1 MGVLMNKFKAIVVN
15 QEGENFTRN
24 LQEIDLSFLKEDEV
38 TVKVDYSSLNYKDGM
53 ILKNGGRLVKDY
65 PHIPGIDFAGT
76 VEQSS
81 DSKFKAGDKVI
92 LTGWRVG
99 EIYYG
104 GYSQYAKVKSKFL
117 VKTPE
122 GISNKDAMALGTAGF
137 TALLCAF
144 AIQARESILLG
155 DPIKDVLVT
164 GATGGVGSVAVM
176 ALAKMGYNVTGVTGK
191 KDKADFLKGL
201 GASEVIDRSEM
212 DQESKPLEAALW
224 DGVVDTTGGK
234 ILSRALSQTRPNGIV
249 AACGLASN
257 YKLDTTVM
265 PFIIR
270 GVKLWGID
278 SVMCSSKRRE
288 FVWSQAKDLIDFD
301 KLNKATEVW
310 SLEELLQ
317 SSSKILK
324 GEISGRVIVDVN
336 Q

>member
-1 MGVLMNKFKAIVVN
+1 MNKFKAIIVN

-65 PHIPGIDFAGT
+65 PHIPGIDFSGI

-81 DSKFKAGDKVI
+81 DPKFKAGDKVI

-176 ALAKMGYNVTGVTGK
+176 ALAKMGYKVTGVTGK

-212 DQESKPLEAALW
+212 DRESKPLEAALW
-224 DGVVDTTGGK
+224 DGVVDTAGGK
-234 ILSRALSQTRPNGIV
+234 ILSRALSQTRPNGVV

-288 FVWSQAKDLIDFD
+288 FVWSQAKDLIDF
-301 KLNKATEVW
+301 KILHEVTEVW
-310 SLEELLQ
+310 SLEDLLQ

-324 GEISGRVIVDVN
+324 GEISGRVVVDVN

>member
-1 MGVLMNKFKAIVVN
+1 MSMSKFKAIIVN

-65 PHIPGIDFAGT
+65 PHIPGIDFSGT

-81 DSKFKAGDKVI
+81 DPKFKAGDKVI

-176 ALAKMGYNVTGVTGK
+176 ALAKMGYKVTGVTGK
-191 KDKADFLKGL
+191 KDKADFLKEL

-212 DQESKPLEAALW
+212 DRESKPLEAALW
-224 DGVVDTTGGK
+224 DGVVDTAGGK
-234 ILSRALSQTRPNGIV
+234 ILSRALSQTRPNGVV

-288 FVWSQAKDLIDFD
+288 FVWSQAKDLIDFK
-301 KLNKATEVW
+301 KLHEVTEVW
-310 SLEELLQ
+310 SLEDLLQ

-324 GEISGRVIVDVN
+324 GEISGRVVVDVN

>member
-1 MGVLMNKFKAIVVN
+1 MSKFKAIIVN
-15 QEGENFTRN
+15 QEGENFTKN

-81 DSKFKAGDKVI
+81 DPKFKAGDKVI

-191 KDKADFLKGL
+191 KDKADFLKEL

-224 DGVVDTTGGK
+224 DGVVDTAGGK

-288 FVWSQAKDLIDFD
+288 FVWSQAKDLIDF
-301 KLNKATEVW
+301 KILHEVTEVW
-310 SLEELLQ
+310 SLEDLLQ

-324 GEISGRVIVDVN
+324 GEISGRVVVDVN

>member
-1 MGVLMNKFKAIVVN
+1 MSKFKAIIVN

-81 DSKFKAGDKVI
+81 DPKFKAGDKVI

-176 ALAKMGYNVTGVTGK
+176 ALAKMGYKVTGVTGK
-191 KDKADFLKGL
+191 KDKADFLKEL

-224 DGVVDTTGGK
+224 DGVVDTAGGK

-288 FVWSQAKDLIDFD
+288 FVWSQAKDLIDF
-301 KLNKATEVW
+301 KILHEVTEVW
-310 SLEELLQ
+310 SLEDLLQ

-324 GEISGRVIVDVN
+324 GEISGRVVVDVN

>member
-1 MGVLMNKFKAIVVN
+1 MSKFKAIIVN

-81 DSKFKAGDKVI
+81 DPKFKAGDKVI

-176 ALAKMGYNVTGVTGK
+176 ALAKMGYKVTGVTGK

-212 DQESKPLEAALW
+212 DRESKPLEAALW
-224 DGVVDTTGGK
+224 DGVVDTAGGK
-234 ILSRALSQTRPNGIV
+234 ILSRALSQTRPNGVV

-288 FVWSQAKDLIDFD
+288 FVWSQAKDLIDF
-301 KLNKATEVW
+301 KILHEVTEVW
-310 SLEELLQ
+310 SLEDLLQ

-324 GEISGRVIVDVN
+324 GEISGRVVVDVN

>member
-1 MGVLMNKFKAIVVN
+1 MSMNKFKAIIVN

-81 DSKFKAGDKVI
+81 DPKFKAGDKVI

-176 ALAKMGYNVTGVTGK
+176 ALAKMGYKVTGVTGK

-212 DQESKPLEAALW
+212 DRESKPLEAALW
-224 DGVVDTTGGK
+224 DGVVDTVGGK
-234 ILSRALSQTRPNGIV
+234 ILSRALSQTRPNGVV

-288 FVWSQAKDLIDFD
+288 FVWSQAKDLIDF
-301 KLNKATEVW
+301 KILHEVTEVW
-310 SLEELLQ
+310 SLEDLLQ

-324 GEISGRVIVDVN
+324 GEISGRVVVDVN

>member
-1 MGVLMNKFKAIVVN
+1 MSMNKFKAIIVN

-65 PHIPGIDFAGT
+65 PHIPGIDFSGI

-81 DSKFKAGDKVI
+81 DPKFKAGDKVI

-176 ALAKMGYNVTGVTGK
+176 ALAKMGYKVTGVTGK

-224 DGVVDTTGGK
+224 DGVVDTAGGK
-234 ILSRALSQTRPNGIV
+234 ILSRALSQTRPNGVV

-288 FVWSQAKDLIDFD
+288 FVWSQAKDLIDF
-301 KLNKATEVW
+301 KILHEATEVW
-310 SLEELLQ
+310 SLEDLLQ

-324 GEISGRVIVDVN
+324 GEISGRVVVDVN

>member
-1 MGVLMNKFKAIVVN
+1 MNKFKAIVVN
-15 QEGENFTRN
+15 QEGENFTKS
-24 LQEIDLSFLKEDEV
+24 LQEIDRSFLKEDEV

-81 DSKFKAGDKVI
+81 DPKFKAGDKVI

-104 GYSQYAKVKSKFL
+104 GYAQYAKVKSKFL

-122 GISNKDAMALGTAGF
+122 GLSNKDAMALGTAGF
-137 TALLCAF
+137 TALLCSF

-155 DPIKDVLVT
+155 DLIKDVLVT

-176 ALAKMGYNVTGVTGK
+176 ALAKMGYKVTGVTGK
-191 KDKADFLKGL
+191 KDKADFLREL

-224 DGVVDTTGGK
+224 DGVVDTAGGK

-288 FVWSQAKDLIDFD
+288 FVWSQAKDLIDFK
-301 KLNKATEVW
+301 KLHEVTEVW
-310 SLEELLQ
+310 SLEDLLQ

-324 GEISGRVIVDVN
+324 GEISGRVVVDVN

>member
-1 MGVLMNKFKAIVVN
+1 MSKFKAIIVN

-81 DSKFKAGDKVI
+81 DPKFKAGDKVI

-176 ALAKMGYNVTGVTGK
+176 ALAKMGYKVTGVTGK
-191 KDKADFLKGL
+191 KDKADFLKEL

-224 DGVVDTTGGK
+224 DGVVDTAGGK

-288 FVWSQAKDLIDFD
+288 FVWSQAKDLIDFK
-301 KLNKATEVW
+301 KLQEVTEVW
-310 SLEELLQ
+310 SLEDLLQ

-324 GEISGRVIVDVN
+324 GEISGRVVVDVN

>member
-1 MGVLMNKFKAIVVN
+1 MSKFKAIIVN

-65 PHIPGIDFAGT
+65 PHIPGIDFSGI

-81 DSKFKAGDKVI
+81 DPKFKAGDKVI

-176 ALAKMGYNVTGVTGK
+176 ALAKMGYKVTGVTGK
-191 KDKADFLKGL
+191 KDKADFLKEL

-224 DGVVDTTGGK
+224 DGVVDTAGGK

-288 FVWSQAKDLIDFD
+288 FVWSQAKDLIDF
-301 KLNKATEVW
+301 KILHEVTEVW
-310 SLEELLQ
+310 SLEDLLQ

-324 GEISGRVIVDVN
+324 GEISGRVVVDVN

>member
-1 MGVLMNKFKAIVVN
+1 MSMSKFKAIVLN
-15 QEGENFTRN
+15 QEGDNFTRN
-24 LQEIDLSFLKEDEV
+24 LQEIDFSFLKEDEV

-191 KDKADFLKGL
+191 KDKVNFLKEL

-224 DGVVDTTGGK
+224 DGVVDTAGGK